1 MGRFVLSLKGPPVYL
16 ALRDLLVARGRFAL
30 VGAVIALVSLLAGLL
45 SGLATGLVDDGISGL
60 RRLPLTHLAFQDG
73 SGSEFSR
80 SSLGPD
86 ALVPWQDRL
95 GDDAVPVGLSFFN
108 ARTPDGATV
117 DLALLG
123 TPPGSFLA
131 ADERGDDA
139 LEAGGL
145 VLSDAFAD
153 EGIEVGDE
161 LTVVG
166 PDIALPV
173 LGFTYGGSY
182 GHVSIAF
189 TSLETWQTLVYGEN
203 HRDRFNAV
211 ALRDRGEV
219 DLAAIAEQNGMDLY
233 TKTGAYD
240 GSPGFAAESATMSLI
255 RTFLVVIAALVVGAF
270 FTVWTVQRT
279 HQIGLLKALGAS
291 TTYVVRDALGQLAII
306 LSTAIALGMAVAVAA
321 GSLIGGEVPFRLEA
335 GSLISSAVLLIV
347 AGILGSLVALRR
359 ITRVD
364 PAIALTSQP

>member
-1 MGRFVLSLKGPPVYL
+1 VYL
-16 ALRDLLVARGRFAL
+16 ALRDLFVARGRFAL

-73 SGSEFSR
+73 SGAEFTR
-80 SSLGPD
+80 SSLDPEQL
-86 ALVPWQDRL
+86 APWQDRL
-95 GDDAVPVGLSFFN
+95 GDDATPVGLSFFN
-108 ARTPDGATV
+108 ARTSEGTTV

-123 TPPGSFLA
+123 TPPSSFLA
-131 ADERGDDA
+131 HDERGENA
-139 LEAGGL
+139 LEEGGL

-153 EGIEVGDE
+153 DGIEVGDE

-189 TSLETWQTLVYGEN
+189 TSLETWQHLVYGED
-203 HRDRFNAV
+203 HRGRFNAV
-211 ALRDRGEV
+211 ALRDPGDV
-219 DLAAIAEQNGMDLY
+219 DLAAVAEENGMDLY
-233 TKTGAYD
+233 TKTDAYA

-255 RTFLVVIAALVVGAF
+255 RGFLIVISALVIGAF

-291 TTYVVRDALGQLAII
+291 TAYVVRDALGQLAIVI
-306 LSTAIALGMAVAVAA
+306 TIATALGMAVAVGA
-321 GSLIGGEVPFRLEA
+321 GSLVGGDAPFRLEPA
-335 GSLISSAVLLIV
+335 SLLSSAALLIG
-347 AGILGSLVALRR
+347 AGMLGSLVALRR

-364 PAIALTSQP
+364 PAIALTAQT

>member
-1 MGRFVLSLKGPPVYL
+1 MKGLPVYL

-30 VGAVIALVSLLAGLL
+30 VGAVIALVALLSGLL

-60 RRLPLTHLAFQDG
+60 RRLPITHLAFQDG
-73 SGSEFSR
+73 SGPEFSR

-86 ALVPWQDRL
+86 QLQPWHDTL
-95 GDDAVPVGLSFFN
+95 GDDATPVGLSFFN
-108 ARTPDGATV
+108 ARTPDGDTV
-117 DLALLG
+117 DLAILG

-131 ADERGDDA
+131 PDERAEAA

-145 VLSDAFAD
+145 VLSDEFAD
-153 EGIEVGDE
+153 EGIAVGDE

-166 PDIALPV
+166 PDVTVPV

-182 GHVSIAF
+182 GHVPIAF
-189 TSLETWQTLVYGEN
+189 TSLETWQHLVYGEN

-211 ALRDRGEV
+211 AVRDPGDI
-219 DLAAIAEQNGMDLY
+219 DLTSVADGNGMGLY
-233 TKTGAYD
+233 TKTDSYA

-255 RTFLVVIAALVVGAF
+255 RSFLVVISALVIGAF

-291 TTYVVRDALGQLAII
+291 TTYIVRDALGQLAII
-306 LSTAIALGMAVAVAA
+306 ITAATALGMSVAVGV
-321 GSLIGGEVPFRLEA
+321 GSLAGGDIPFRLEPA
-335 GSLISSAVLLIV
+335 SLISSAVLLI
-347 AGILGSLVALRR
+347 ASGMLGSLVALRR
-359 ITRVD
+359 ITSVD